1 MMNELLLD
9 YAPSPTS
16 RIALFTKPDP
26 TRPKSNCLTRERRS
40 KVDPK
45 INGYDGKI
53 NKDDGEINADDF
65 MGLLQQ
71 KQKNLLKVRVER
83 NRISSVQAR
92 LSTRMKVEL

>member
-1 MMNELLLD
+1 
-9 YAPSPTS
+9 
-16 RIALFTKPDP
+16 
-26 TRPKSNCLTRERRS
+26 
-40 KVDPK
+40 VDPK